1 MAGARTDVGLRPSAP
16 NHTADTGRTAAPQ
29 TGARRGETA
38 VPSARSPQTEPAEQH
53 GHETGVDEGAQPDQA
68 EPPAP
73 RQAEPGPQAT
83 KRGRKGKPVMP
94 SWDEVL
100 LGVRSQR

>member
-1 MAGARTDVGLRPSAP
+1 M
-16 NHTADTGRTAAPQ
+16 
-29 TGARRGETA
+29 
-38 VPSARSPQTEPAEQH
+38 PSARLPQPESAPASRQ
-53 GHETGVDEGAQPDQA
+53 GVAAGTDVDAADHPST

-73 RQAEPGPQAT
+73 RQADPEAAPAAQTP
-83 KRGRKGKPVMP
+83 KRTRKGKPVMP